1 MLYFSLISLNVIV
14 SPANPLSTPSEIAHL
29 VELCKPVIAFATSG
43 VAKGLP
49 ELPLGTVLIDSP
61 EFLSMLNSSK
71 TSEVSREVVVPQ
83 SDTAAI
89 LYSSGTTGRVKGVEL
104 THRNLITVVANL
116 YHNKRVLPD
125 EEELQQSVALFTLP
139 LFHVFGFFMLI
150 RGFALGESLVLM
162 ERFDFVKMLE
172 AVEKYKVT
180 YMPVSPPIVVAM
192 AKSDLVAKYDLSSLK
207 LLGSG
212 GAALG
217 KDTSERF
224 MARFPNVEVAQVQ
237 RSHCKVESTN
247 SIMSQLCV

>member
-14 SPANPLSTPSEIAHL
+14 SPANPLSTRSEISHL
-29 VELCKPVIAFATSG
+29 VELCKPVIAFATSS
-43 VAKGLP
+43 VAKQIPG
-49 ELPLGTVLIDSP
+49 LPLGTILIDSP

-71 TSEVSREVVVPQ
+71 AYEVPKQVFISQ

-104 THRNLITVVANL
+104 THRNLITVIANL
-116 YHNKRVLPD
+116 YHNKRESPD
-125 EEELQQSVALFTLP
+125 EEELSVALFTLP

-180 YMPVSPPIVVAM
+180 YMPVSPPIVVAL

-217 KDTSERF
+217 KETSERF
-224 MARFPNVEVAQVQ
+224 MARFPTVEISQV
-237 RSHCKVESTN
+237 
-247 SIMSQLCV
+247 